1 MLDKNERN
9 VLSKK
14 ILELSF
20 LYGKEITPEFISMFI
35 TSMDNHFKMNL
46 TKYLGALE
54 KYTKDSKN
62 KYFPTPMSL
71 TEYLD
76 PKLDDSDNAKLL
88 SLKIN
93 EAVSKF
99 GYSNY
104 ELAINFI
111 GPIGKRVVER
121 FGGWN
126 YLCENL
132 GSNIQTG
139 MFIAQARE
147 VIISMQKENIYLENE
162 QIEYK
167 NNNSTQLVSSIIKD
181 LAKV

>member
-1 MLDKNERN
+1 MDQNERN
-9 VLSKK
+9 ILSKK
-14 ILELSF
+14 LLEIAF

-35 TSMDNHFKMNL
+35 SSMDNFFKMRL
-46 TKYLGALE
+46 AKYLGALE
-54 KYTKDSKN
+54 KYTGDSKN
-62 KYFPTPMSL
+62 KFFPTPIAL
-71 TEYLD
+71 REYLD
-76 PKLDDSDNAKLL
+76 PKLDESDNAKLL

-93 EAVSKF
+93 ESVSRF

-104 ELAINFI
+104 ELAMNYL

-132 GSNIQTG
+132 GSNIQVGT
-139 MFIAQARE
+139 FIAQARE
-147 VIISMQKENIYLENE
+147 VIVSMQKENLCFENE

-167 NNNSTQLVSSIIKD
+167 KNHSMELATSIIKD
-181 LAKV
+181 LSKI